1 MLKVLQTGTY
11 CSCNKGDAA
20 MEFSFAHGLCAHRND
35 VEIII
40 STPFPEL
47 DRNTYAPI
55 PVVYCARRR
64 LIFATLLLVRAFL
77 WKRLVGWLG
86 SSADFLVGHPELQ
99 ALKDTDLVVDL
110 SGDMLTEDY
119 GPHVAYSHFLPIV
132 TALAMDKPVILCA
145 QSIGPFALMKQL
157 ARYVLRRTAL
167 ITAREPV
174 TVEYLREIGIQ
185 NSHVILTTDVAFL
198 LEPAKDDTVD
208 DVFSKEGIDLAG
220 RKILGISFSNLVHS
234 HFRKRNPHA
243 SNSMFHELFAGIL
256 DTISERYG
264 LQILFVPH
272 VTGPRSSADDRV
284 FAEQISSQMQT
295 NAVAIKGDYT
305 PDILKG
311 IISRCQLY
319 MGSRMH
325 ANIAAMSSGIP
336 TLAIAYSHKT
346 AGIMQLL
353 GQDEYVCEIATLN
366 GETVLE
372 CFGKLFS
379 MRDSVAA
386 VLREQSRIQKTE
398 AARNIELVSEFLDTI
413 QADARKA
420 PVTD

>member
-20 MEFSFAHGLCAHRND
+20 MEFSFAHSLGAHRND
-35 VEIII
+35 VEITI

-64 LIFATLLLVRAFL
+64 LIFATLLLFRAFI
-77 WKRLVGWLG
+77 WKRLVGMLG
-86 SSADFLVGHPELQ
+86 SAADILVGHPELQ
-99 ALKDTDLVVDL
+99 AFKDTDLVVDL

-119 GPHVAYSHFLPIV
+119 GPHVAYSHFLPIL
-132 TALAMDKPVILCA
+132 TALAMGKPIILCA
-145 QSIGPFALMKQL
+145 QSIGPFKLMKRL
-157 ARYVLRRTAL
+157 ARYVLGQATL

-174 TVEYLREIGIQ
+174 TVEYLSKIGIQ
-185 NSHVILTTDVAFL
+185 NRHIYLTTDLAFL
-198 LEPAKDDTVD
+198 LEPAKHETVD
-208 DVFSKEGIDLAG
+208 DVFSIEGIELAG
-220 RKILGISFSNLVHS
+220 RQMLGVSLSNLVQS
-234 HFRKRNPHA
+234 HYQKRNPNSSEFLFPELIA
-243 SNSMFHELFAGIL
+243 SIL
-256 DTISERYG
+256 DSISERYG

-272 VTGPRSSADDRV
+272 VTGPRASADDRL
-284 FAEQISSQMQT
+284 FAEKIVSQMKT

-311 IISRCQLY
+311 IISRCHMY

-325 ANIAAMSSGIP
+325 ANIAALSSGIP
-336 TLAIAYSHKT
+336 TLAISYSHKT
-346 AGIMQLL
+346 SGIMQMLN
-353 GQDEYVCEIATLN
+353 QDQYVCDIATLN

-372 CFGKLFS
+372 CFANLHA

-386 VLREQSRIQKTE
+386 VLREQSSKQKSE
-398 AARNIELVSEFLDTI
+398 AARNIELVSNFLDTI
-413 QADARKA
+413 QADSKKA
-420 PVTD
+420 PVTN